1 MPLRTAPLPRMAGHL
16 SFMRSVRANVEDLS
30 SGTLAVI
37 GVPMEGSK
45 NLKSGARFSPL
56 SIRETS
62 VYFGWYANPQFSN
75 PINIDEH
82 EVFDTSSIN
91 ERLFDLGDIPILG
104 QTKSKAEELI
114 NHSIAQIYNRN
125 ATSIVLGGDS
135 SIISPVCRG
144 IANGKSVAYIQ
155 IGGKT
160 PGASNTKLDHQSS
173 APLCSLLASGE
184 VKLENTCILAPAENP
199 SVEFLKELSGVG
211 AKIFSSSQLKDMNS
225 KEIADLSLTLSNREL
240 PVIVNLDLSSV
251 SSELHGMSEQ
261 PVFNGMSLKL
271 LRQVLV
277 ALASA
282 PIATLILTGH
292 NPTIN
297 GLSIVKTGQRLIVT
311 ALVGYLCSR
320 LGLMNDFNSNEN

>member
-16 SFMRSVRANVEDLS
+16 SFMRSVRAKVEDLS

-104 QTKSKAEELI
+104 QTKLKAEELI

-144 IANGKSVAYIQ
+144 IANGKSAAYIQ

-160 PGASNTKLDHQSS
+160 PGTSNTKLDHQSS

-184 VKLENTCILAPAENP
+184 VKLEDTCILAPAENP

-225 KEIADLSLTLSNREL
+225 KEIADLSLSLSNREL

-297 GLSIVKTGQRLIVT
+297 GLSVVKTGQRLIVT

>member
-1 MPLRTAPLPRMAGHL
+1 MPLRNAPLPRMAGHL
-16 SFMRSVRANVEDLS
+16 SFMRSVRAKVEDLS
-30 SGTLAVI
+30 AGTLAVI
-37 GVPMEGSK
+37 GVPIEGSK
-45 NLKSGARFSPL
+45 NLQSGARFSPL

-75 PINIDEH
+75 PINIDEQ

-91 ERLFDLGDIPILG
+91 ERLFDLGDIPVLG
-104 QTKSKAEELI
+104 QTRSKAEELI
-114 NHSIAQIYNRN
+114 NHTIAQVYNRN

-135 SIISPVCRG
+135 SIIAPVSRA

-160 PGASNTKLDHQSS
+160 PGTSDTKLDHQASS
-173 APLCSLLASGE
+173 PLHSLLASSA
-184 VKLENTCILAPAENP
+184 VKLADTCILAPAENP
-199 SVEFLKELSGVG
+199 SVEFLMELSGAG
-211 AKIFSSSQLKDMNS
+211 AKILSSSQLKDMSS
-225 KEIADLSLTLSNREL
+225 KAITDLSHTLSNRDV
-240 PVIVNLDLSSV
+240 PVIINLDLSSV
-251 SSELHGMSEQ
+251 SSELHGMSDQ

-271 LRQVLV
+271 LRRVLV

-297 GLSIVKTGQRLIVT
+297 GLSVVKTGQRLIVT
-311 ALVGYLCSR
+311 ALVGYICSR
-320 LGLMNDFNSNEN
+320 LGLMNDVNSNDN

>member
-16 SFMRSVRANVEDLS
+16 SFMRSVRAKVEDLS

-104 QTKSKAEELI
+104 QTKLKAEELI

-144 IANGKSVAYIQ
+144 IANGKSAAYIQ

-160 PGASNTKLDHQSS
+160 PGTSNTKLDHQSS
-173 APLCSLLASGE
+173 APLCSLLANGE
-184 VKLENTCILAPAENP
+184 VKLEDTCILAPAENP

-225 KEIADLSLTLSNREL
+225 KEIADLSLSLSSREL

-261 PVFNGMSLKL
+261 PIFNGMSLKL

-297 GLSIVKTGQRLIVT
+297 GLSVVKTGQRLIVT

-320 LGLMNDFNSNEN
+320 LGLMNDFNSNKN

>member
-16 SFMRSVRANVEDLS
+16 SFMRSVRAKVEDLS

-75 PINIDEH
+75 PINIDEQ
-82 EVFDTSSIN
+82 EVFDTSSLN

-104 QTKSKAEELI
+104 QTRSKAEELI
-114 NHSIAQIYNRN
+114 NHSIAQVYNRN

-135 SIISPVCRG
+135 TIIAPVSRG

-160 PGASNTKLDHQSS
+160 PGTSNTKLDHHSS
-173 APLCSLLASGE
+173 LALDSLLASGE
-184 VKLENTCILAPAENP
+184 VKLADTTILAPAENP
-199 SVEFLKELSGVG
+199 TVEFLQELSGAG
-211 AKIFSSSQLKDMNS
+211 AKIFSSRQLKDMSS

-251 SSELHGMSEQ
+251 SSELHGMSDR
-261 PVFNGMSLKL
+261 PIFNGMSLKL
-271 LRQVLV
+271 LRRVLV

-282 PIATLILTGH
+282 PIATLIVTGH

-311 ALVGYLCSR
+311 ALVGYICSR
-320 LGLMNDFNSNEN
+320 LGYFNESNSNDN

>member
-75 PINIDEH
+75 PINIDEQ
-82 EVFDTSSIN
+82 EVFDTSSLN

-104 QTKSKAEELI
+104 QTRSKAEELI
-114 NHSIAQIYNRN
+114 NHSIAQVYNRN

-135 SIISPVCRG
+135 SIIAPVSRG

-160 PGASNTKLDHQSS
+160 PGTSNTKLDHHSS
-173 APLCSLLASGE
+173 LALDSLLASGE
-184 VKLENTCILAPAENP
+184 VKLADTTILAPAENP
-199 SVEFLKELSGVG
+199 TVEFLQELSGAG
-211 AKIFSSSQLKDMNS
+211 AKIFSSRQLKDMSS

-251 SSELHGMSEQ
+251 SSELHGMSDR
-261 PVFNGMSLKL
+261 PIFNGMSLKL
-271 LRQVLV
+271 LRRVLV

-282 PIATLILTGH
+282 PIATLIVTGH

-311 ALVGYLCSR
+311 ALVGYICSR
-320 LGLMNDFNSNEN
+320 LGYFNESNSNDN

>member
-1 MPLRTAPLPRMAGHL
+1 MPLRNAPLPRMAGHL
-16 SFMRSVRANVEDLS
+16 SFMRSVRAKVEDLS
-30 SGTLAVI
+30 PGTLAII

-75 PINIDEH
+75 PINIDEQ

-91 ERLFDLGDIPILG
+91 ERLFDLGDIPVLG
-104 QTKSKAEELI
+104 QTRSKAEELI
-114 NHSIAQIYNRN
+114 NHAIAQVYSRN

-135 SIISPVCRG
+135 SIIAPVSRA

-160 PGASNTKLDHQSS
+160 PGTSDTKLDHQASS
-173 APLCSLLASGE
+173 PLYSLLASGE
-184 VKLENTCILAPAENP
+184 VKLADTCILAPAENP
-199 SVEFLKELSGVG
+199 SVEFLTELSGAG
-211 AKIFSSSQLKDMNS
+211 AKILSSSQLKDMSS
-225 KEIADLSLTLSNREL
+225 KEIADLSHTLSNKEV
-240 PVIVNLDLSSV
+240 PVIINLDLSSV
-251 SSELHGMSEQ
+251 SSELHGMSDQ

-271 LRQVLV
+271 LRRVLA

-297 GLSIVKTGQRLIVT
+297 GLSVVKTGQRLIVT
-311 ALVGYLCSR
+311 ALVGYICSR
-320 LGLMNDFNSNEN
+320 LGLMNDVNLNDN

>member
-30 SGTLAVI
+30 SGALAVI

-75 PINIDEH
+75 PINIDEQ
-82 EVFDTSSIN
+82 EVFDTSSLN

-104 QTKSKAEELI
+104 QTRSKAEELI
-114 NHSIAQIYNRN
+114 NHSIAQVYNRN

-135 SIISPVCRG
+135 TIIAPVSRG
-144 IANGKSVAYIQ
+144 IANGNSVAYIQ

-160 PGASNTKLDHQSS
+160 PGTSNTKLDHHSS
-173 APLCSLLASGE
+173 LALDSLLASGE
-184 VKLENTCILAPAENP
+184 VKLADTTILAPAENP
-199 SVEFLKELSGVG
+199 TVEFLQELSGAG
-211 AKIFSSSQLKDMNS
+211 AKIFSSCQLEDMSS

-251 SSELHGMSEQ
+251 SSELHGMSDR
-261 PVFNGMSLKL
+261 PIFNGMSLKL
-271 LRQVLV
+271 LRRVLV

-282 PIATLILTGH
+282 PIATLIVTGH

-311 ALVGYLCSR
+311 ALVGYICSR
-320 LGLMNDFNSNEN
+320 LGYFNESNSNDN

>member
-1 MPLRTAPLPRMAGHL
+1 MPLRNAPLPRMAGHL
-16 SFMRSVRANVEDLS
+16 SFMRSVRAKVEDLS

-104 QTKSKAEELI
+104 QTKLKAEELI
-114 NHSIAQIYNRN
+114 NHSIAQVYNRN

-135 SIISPVCRG
+135 TIIAPVSRG
-144 IANGKSVAYIQ
+144 IANGNSVAYIQ

-160 PGASNTKLDHQSS
+160 PGTSNTKLDHHSS
-173 APLCSLLASGE
+173 LALDSLLASGE
-184 VKLENTCILAPAENP
+184 VKLADTTILAPAENP
-199 SVEFLKELSGVG
+199 TVEFLQELSGAG
-211 AKIFSSSQLKDMNS
+211 AKIFSSRQLKDMSS

-261 PVFNGMSLKL
+261 PVFSGMNLKL

-297 GLSIVKTGQRLIVT
+297 GLSVVKTGQRLIVT

-320 LGLMNDFNSNEN
+320 LGLMNDFNSNKN

>member
-1 MPLRTAPLPRMAGHL
+1 MPLRNAPLPRMAGHL

-75 PINIDEH
+75 PINIDEQ
-82 EVFDTSSIN
+82 EVFDTSSLN

-104 QTKSKAEELI
+104 QTRSKAEELI
-114 NHSIAQIYNRN
+114 NHSIAQVYNRN

-135 SIISPVCRG
+135 TIIAPVSRG
-144 IANGKSVAYIQ
+144 IANGNSVAYIQ

-160 PGASNTKLDHQSS
+160 PGTSNTKLDHHSS
-173 APLCSLLASGE
+173 LALDSLLASGE
-184 VKLENTCILAPAENP
+184 VKLADTTILAPAENP
-199 SVEFLKELSGVG
+199 TVEFLQELSGAG
-211 AKIFSSSQLKDMNS
+211 AKIFSSRQLKDMSS

-251 SSELHGMSEQ
+251 SSELHGMSDR
-261 PVFNGMSLKL
+261 PIFNGMSLKL
-271 LRQVLV
+271 LRRVLV

-282 PIATLILTGH
+282 PIATLIVTGH

-311 ALVGYLCSR
+311 ALVGYICSR
-320 LGLMNDFNSNEN
+320 LGYFNESNSNDN

>member
-1 MPLRTAPLPRMAGHL
+1 MPLRTAPIPRMAGHL
-16 SFMRSVRANVEDLS
+16 SFMRSVRANFEDLS
-30 SGTLAVI
+30 SGSLAVI
-37 GVPMEGSK
+37 GAPMEDSN

-56 SIRETS
+56 AIRETS

-75 PINIDEH
+75 PINIDEL
-82 EVFDTSSIN
+82 ELFDTSSIN
-91 ERLFDLGDIPILG
+91 EQLFDLGDIPILG

-144 IANGKSVAYIQ
+144 IANGKSVGYIQ

-160 PGASNTKLDHQSS
+160 PGASNTKLDYQSS

-211 AKIFSSSQLKDMNS
+211 AKIFSSSQLKGMNS
-225 KEIADLSLTLSNREL
+225 EEIANLSLTLSNREL

-261 PVFNGMSLKL
+261 PVFKGMSLKL

-297 GLSIVKTGQRLIVT
+297 GLSVVKTGQRLIVT

>member
-75 PINIDEH
+75 PINIDEQ
-82 EVFDTSSIN
+82 EVFDTSSLN

-104 QTKSKAEELI
+104 QTRSKAEELI
-114 NHSIAQIYNRN
+114 NHSIAQVYNRN

-135 SIISPVCRG
+135 SIIAPVSRG

-160 PGASNTKLDHQSS
+160 PGTSNTKLDHHSS
-173 APLCSLLASGE
+173 LALDSLLASGE
-184 VKLENTCILAPAENP
+184 VKLADTTILAPAENP
-199 SVEFLKELSGVG
+199 TVEFLQELSGAG
-211 AKIFSSSQLKDMNS
+211 AKIFSSCQLEDMSS

-251 SSELHGMSEQ
+251 SSELHGMSDR
-261 PVFNGMSLKL
+261 PIFNGMSLKL
-271 LRQVLV
+271 LRRVLV

-282 PIATLILTGH
+282 PIATLIVTGH

-311 ALVGYLCSR
+311 ALVGYICSR
-320 LGLMNDFNSNEN
+320 LGYFNESNSNDN

>member
-1 MPLRTAPLPRMAGHL
+1 MPLRNAPLPRMAGHL
-16 SFMRSVRANVEDLS
+16 SFMRSVRAKVEDLS
-30 SGTLAVI
+30 AGTLAVI
-37 GVPMEGSK
+37 GVPIEGSK
-45 NLKSGARFSPL
+45 NLQSGARFSPL

-75 PINIDEH
+75 PINIDEQ

-91 ERLFDLGDIPILG
+91 ERLFDLGDIPVLG
-104 QTKSKAEELI
+104 QTRSKAEELI
-114 NHSIAQIYNRN
+114 NHTIAQVYNRN

-135 SIISPVCRG
+135 SIIAPVSRA

-160 PGASNTKLDHQSS
+160 PGTSDTKLDHQASS
-173 APLCSLLASGE
+173 PLHSLLASGA
-184 VKLENTCILAPAENP
+184 VKLADTCTLAPAENP
-199 SVEFLKELSGVG
+199 SVEFLMELSGAG
-211 AKIFSSSQLKDMNS
+211 AKILSSSQLKDMSS
-225 KEIADLSLTLSNREL
+225 KAITDLSHTLSNRDV
-240 PVIVNLDLSSV
+240 PVIINLDLSSV
-251 SSELHGMSEQ
+251 SSELHGMSDQ

-271 LRQVLV
+271 LRRVLV

-297 GLSIVKTGQRLIVT
+297 GLSVVKTGQRLIVT
-311 ALVGYLCSR
+311 ALVGYICSR
-320 LGLMNDFNSNEN
+320 LGLMNDVNSNDN

>member
-16 SFMRSVRANVEDLS
+16 SFMRSVRAKVEDLS

-104 QTKSKAEELI
+104 QTKLKAEELI
-114 NHSIAQIYNRN
+114 NHSIAQVYNRN

-135 SIISPVCRG
+135 TIIAPVSRG
-144 IANGKSVAYIQ
+144 IANGNSVAYIQ

-160 PGASNTKLDHQSS
+160 PGTSNTKLDHHSS
-173 APLCSLLASGE
+173 LALDSLLASGE
-184 VKLENTCILAPAENP
+184 VKLADTTILAPAENP
-199 SVEFLKELSGVG
+199 TVEFLQELSGAG
-211 AKIFSSSQLKDMNS
+211 AKIFSSCQLEDMSS

-261 PVFNGMSLKL
+261 PVFSGMNLKL

-297 GLSIVKTGQRLIVT
+297 GLSVVKTGQRLIVT

>member
-75 PINIDEH
+75 PINIDEQ
-82 EVFDTSSIN
+82 EVFDTSSLN

-104 QTKSKAEELI
+104 QTRSKAEELI
-114 NHSIAQIYNRN
+114 NHSIAQVYNRN

-135 SIISPVCRG
+135 TIIAPVSRG
-144 IANGKSVAYIQ
+144 IANGNSVAYIQ

-160 PGASNTKLDHQSS
+160 PGTSNTKLDHHSS
-173 APLCSLLASGE
+173 LALDSLLASGE
-184 VKLENTCILAPAENP
+184 VKLADTTILAPAENP
-199 SVEFLKELSGVG
+199 TVEFLQELSGAG
-211 AKIFSSSQLKDMNS
+211 AKIFSSRQLKDMSS

-251 SSELHGMSEQ
+251 SSELHGMSDR
-261 PVFNGMSLKL
+261 PIFNGMSLKL
-271 LRQVLV
+271 LRRVLV

-282 PIATLILTGH
+282 PIATLIVTGH

-311 ALVGYLCSR
+311 ALVGYICSR
-320 LGLMNDFNSNEN
+320 LGYFNESNSNDN

>member
-75 PINIDEH
+75 PINIDEQ

-104 QTKSKAEELI
+104 QTRSKAEELI
-114 NHSIAQIYNRN
+114 NHSIAQVYNRN

-135 SIISPVCRG
+135 TIIAPVSRG
-144 IANGKSVAYIQ
+144 IANGNSVAYIQ

-160 PGASNTKLDHQSS
+160 PGTSNTKLDHHSS
-173 APLCSLLASGE
+173 LALDSLLASGE
-184 VKLENTCILAPAENP
+184 VKLADTTILAPAENP
-199 SVEFLKELSGVG
+199 TVEFLQELSGAG
-211 AKIFSSSQLKDMNS
+211 AKIFSSRQLKDMSS

-251 SSELHGMSEQ
+251 SSELHGMSDR
-261 PVFNGMSLKL
+261 PIFNGMSLKL
-271 LRQVLV
+271 LRRVLV

-282 PIATLILTGH
+282 PIATLIVTGH

-311 ALVGYLCSR
+311 ALVGYICSR
-320 LGLMNDFNSNEN
+320 LGYFNESNSNDN

>member
-75 PINIDEH
+75 PINIDEQ
-82 EVFDTSSIN
+82 EVFDTSSLN

-104 QTKSKAEELI
+104 QTRSKAEELI
-114 NHSIAQIYNRN
+114 NHSIAQVYNRN

-135 SIISPVCRG
+135 TIIAPVSRG
-144 IANGKSVAYIQ
+144 IANGNSVAYIQ

-160 PGASNTKLDHQSS
+160 PGTSNTKLDHHSS
-173 APLCSLLASGE
+173 LALDSLLASGE
-184 VKLENTCILAPAENP
+184 VKLADTTILAPAENP
-199 SVEFLKELSGVG
+199 TVEFLQELSGAG
-211 AKIFSSSQLKDMNS
+211 AKIFSSCQLEDMSS

-251 SSELHGMSEQ
+251 SSELHGMSDR
-261 PVFNGMSLKL
+261 PIFNGMSLKL
-271 LRQVLV
+271 LRRVLV

-282 PIATLILTGH
+282 PIATLIVTGH

-311 ALVGYLCSR
+311 ALVGYICSR
-320 LGLMNDFNSNEN
+320 LGYFNESNSNDN

>member
-104 QTKSKAEELI
+104 QTRSKAEELI
-114 NHSIAQIYNRN
+114 NHSIAQVYNRN

-135 SIISPVCRG
+135 TIIAPVSRG

-160 PGASNTKLDHQSS
+160 PGTSNTKLDHHSS
-173 APLCSLLASGE
+173 LALDSLLASGE
-184 VKLENTCILAPAENP
+184 VKLADTTILAPAENP
-199 SVEFLKELSGVG
+199 TVEFLQELSGAG
-211 AKIFSSSQLKDMNS
+211 AKIFSSRQLKDMSS

-251 SSELHGMSEQ
+251 SSELHGISDR
-261 PVFNGMSLKL
+261 PIFNGMSLKL
-271 LRQVLV
+271 LRRVLV

-282 PIATLILTGH
+282 PIATLIVTGH

-311 ALVGYLCSR
+311 ALVGYICSR
-320 LGLMNDFNSNEN
+320 LGYFNESNSNDN

>member
-1 MPLRTAPLPRMAGHL
+1 MPLRNAPLPRMAGHL

-75 PINIDEH
+75 PINIDEQ
-82 EVFDTSSIN
+82 EVFDTSSLN

-104 QTKSKAEELI
+104 QTRSKAEELI
-114 NHSIAQIYNRN
+114 NHYIAQVYNRN

-135 SIISPVCRG
+135 TIIAPVSRG
-144 IANGKSVAYIQ
+144 IANGNSVAYIQ

-160 PGASNTKLDHQSS
+160 PGTSNTKLDHHSS
-173 APLCSLLASGE
+173 LALDSLLASGE
-184 VKLENTCILAPAENP
+184 VKLADTTILAPAENP
-199 SVEFLKELSGVG
+199 TVEFLQELSGAG
-211 AKIFSSSQLKDMNS
+211 AKIFSSCQLEDMSS

-251 SSELHGMSEQ
+251 SSELHGMSDR
-261 PVFNGMSLKL
+261 PIFNGMSLKL
-271 LRQVLV
+271 LRRVLV

-311 ALVGYLCSR
+311 ALVGYICSR
-320 LGLMNDFNSNEN
+320 LGYFNESNSNDN

>member
-1 MPLRTAPLPRMAGHL
+1 
-16 SFMRSVRANVEDLS
+16 MRSVRAKGEDLS

-75 PINIDEH
+75 PINIDEQ

-104 QTKSKAEELI
+104 QTRSKAEELI
-114 NHSIAQIYNRN
+114 NHAIAQVYSRN

-135 SIISPVCRG
+135 SIIAPVSRA

-160 PGASNTKLDHQSS
+160 PGTSDTKLDHHASS
-173 APLCSLLASGE
+173 PLYSLLASGK
-184 VKLENTCILAPAENP
+184 VKLADTCILAPAANP
-199 SVEFLKELSGVG
+199 SVEFLTELSGAG
-211 AKIFSSSQLKDMNS
+211 AKIFSSNQLKFMSS
-225 KEIADLSLTLSNREL
+225 KEIADLSRTLSNRDV
-240 PVIVNLDLSSV
+240 PVIINLDLSSV
-251 SSELHGMSEQ
+251 SSELHGMSDQ
-261 PVFNGMSLKL
+261 PVFNGMNLKL
-271 LRQVLV
+271 LRRVLV
-277 ALASA
+277 ALANA

-297 GLSIVKTGQRLIVT
+297 GLSVVKTGQRLIVT
-311 ALVGYLCSR
+311 ALVGYICSR
-320 LGLMNDFNSNEN
+320 LGLMNDVN

>member
-16 SFMRSVRANVEDLS
+16 SFMRSVRAKVEDLS
-30 SGTLAVI
+30 SGTLVVI

-75 PINIDEH
+75 PINIDEQ

-104 QTKSKAEELI
+104 QTRSKAEELI
-114 NHSIAQIYNRN
+114 NHSIAQVYNRN

-135 SIISPVCRG
+135 TIIAPVSRG

-160 PGASNTKLDHQSS
+160 PGTSNTKLDHHSS
-173 APLCSLLASGE
+173 LALDSLLASGE
-184 VKLENTCILAPAENP
+184 VKLADTTILAPAENP
-199 SVEFLKELSGVG
+199 TVEFLQELSGAG
-211 AKIFSSSQLKDMNS
+211 AKIFSSRQLKDMSS

-251 SSELHGMSEQ
+251 SSELHGMSDR
-261 PVFNGMSLKL
+261 PIFNGMSLKL
-271 LRQVLV
+271 LRRVLV

-282 PIATLILTGH
+282 PIATLIVTGH

-311 ALVGYLCSR
+311 ALVGYICSR
-320 LGLMNDFNSNEN
+320 LGYFNESNSNDN

>member
-75 PINIDEH
+75 PINIDEQ
-82 EVFDTSSIN
+82 EVFDTSSLN

-104 QTKSKAEELI
+104 QTRSKAEELI
-114 NHSIAQIYNRN
+114 NHSIAQVYNRN

-135 SIISPVCRG
+135 TIIAPVSRG
-144 IANGKSVAYIQ
+144 IANGNSVAYIQ

-160 PGASNTKLDHQSS
+160 PGTSNTKLDHHSS
-173 APLCSLLASGE
+173 LALDSLLASGE
-184 VKLENTCILAPAENP
+184 VKLADTTILAPAENP
-199 SVEFLKELSGVG
+199 TVEFLQELSGAG
-211 AKIFSSSQLKDMNS
+211 AKIFSSRQLKDMSS

-251 SSELHGMSEQ
+251 SSELHGMSDR
-261 PVFNGMSLKL
+261 PIFNGMSLKL
-271 LRQVLV
+271 LRRVLV

-311 ALVGYLCSR
+311 ALVGYICSR
-320 LGLMNDFNSNEN
+320 LGYFNESNSNDN